1 MDRETLID
9 GILTFAM
16 FAMFGAMA
24 WPNTRSDSMIVIDL
38 FETMKFYCQYGTK
51 QASLYL

>member
-24 WPNTRSDSMIVIDL
+24 WISMAI
-38 FETMKFYCQYGTK
+38 F
-51 QASLYL
+51 